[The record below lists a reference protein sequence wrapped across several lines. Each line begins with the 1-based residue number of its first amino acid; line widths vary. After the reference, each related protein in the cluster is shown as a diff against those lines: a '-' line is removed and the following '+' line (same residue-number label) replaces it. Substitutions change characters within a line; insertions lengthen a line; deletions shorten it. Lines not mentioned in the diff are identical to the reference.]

1 MVHVIL
7 WELRLVR
14 VVADNTYVSDT
25 PEVMVSQYLWG
36 DLQVH
41 RVMDYFLWTQFF
53 QQLELVP
60 NIDLYLF
67 LNRYP

>member
-1 MVHVIL
+1 MVNVIL
-7 WELRLVR
+7 WELRTVR
-14 VVADNTYVSDT
+14 IVADTAYVSDT